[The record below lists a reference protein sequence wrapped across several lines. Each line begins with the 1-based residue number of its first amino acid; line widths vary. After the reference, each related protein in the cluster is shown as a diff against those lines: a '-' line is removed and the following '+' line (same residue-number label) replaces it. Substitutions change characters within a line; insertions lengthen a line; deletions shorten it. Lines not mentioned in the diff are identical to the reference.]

1 METQREP
8 MLFEEHGQWPCP
20 AAWVNQPLGG
30 CTERSGV
37 QLGVLLKAT
46 NLQETTKKPHKNI
59 LVVLAITLLSDAM
72 PHVRVGWKGESVC
85 VGSSETLEV
94 RASVMDSIRGFEG

>member
-1 METQREP
+1 

-20 AAWVNQPLGG
+20 AAWVNQPLDG

-46 NLQETTKKPHKNI
+46 NLQETTKKTPQEH
-59 LVVLAITLLSDAM
+59 LS
-72 PHVRVGWKGESVC
+72 SV
-85 VGSSETLEV
+85 SDHP
-94 RASVMDSIRGFEG
+94 A